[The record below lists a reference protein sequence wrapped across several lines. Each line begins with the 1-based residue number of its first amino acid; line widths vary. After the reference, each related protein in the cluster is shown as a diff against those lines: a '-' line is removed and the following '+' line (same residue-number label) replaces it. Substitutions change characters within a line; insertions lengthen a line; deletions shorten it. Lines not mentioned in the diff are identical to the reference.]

1 MAALVAELKALAMPP
16 PSTSAQF
23 QATML
28 RPLPTELPL
37 PDNCTAVPGT
47 GAAGLTS
54 MRATGPE
61 TAATAAPASSMPAPQ

>member
-1 MAALVAELKALAMPP
+1 
-16 PSTSAQF
+16 
-23 QATML
+23 ML